1 MRLLKCPKCG
11 EMFSDT
17 YKTCPFCQEDEE
29 LHSGKHVKTGGRR
42 VGGAKARPKV
52 GGGVVVACLVL
63 VLGSSPPP
71 GAKASSASP
80 AATRPWPPFPPTAP

>member
-29 LHSGKHVKTGGRR
+29 LHSGKPVKTGGRR
-42 VGGAKARPKV
+42 VGGAKARPRW
-52 GGGVVVACLVL
+52 A
-63 VLGSSPPP
+63 
-71 GAKASSASP
+71 AASWWRA
-80 AATRPWPPFPPTAP
+80 WCWCWV

>member
-29 LHSGKHVKTGGRR
+29 RHSSKPVKSAGRRTGGGR
-42 VGGAKARPKV
+42 AKPNHVFR
-52 GGGVVVACLVL
+52 
-63 VLGSSPPP
+63 S
-71 GAKASSASP
+71 
-80 AATRPWPPFPPTAP
+80 

>member
-29 LHSGKHVKTGGRR
+29 LHSGKVEVNWMSCEKPDAPVQQGDVLTARGLGKCLVES
-42 VGGAKARPKV
+42 VGGQSRKGRTGITMKRF
-52 GGGVVVACLVL
+52 L
-63 VLGSSPPP
+63 
-71 GAKASSASP
+71 
-80 AATRPWPPFPPTAP
+80 

>member
-29 LHSGKHVKTGGRR
+29 RHSSKPVKSAGRRTGGGRATSSMMRR
-42 VGGAKARPKV
+42 TS
-52 GGGVVVACLVL
+52 LL
-63 VLGSSPPP
+63 
-71 GAKASSASP
+71 
-80 AATRPWPPFPPTAP
+80 W